1 MSLVATFSGDG
12 TEEAVAFIAEHRQRM
27 KPFRR
32 VLVSMAQTRI
42 LDVNRNELVFP
53 GVTHGHPLFEP
64 VLRAAGASFDPA
76 TCHTP
81 PAGQQTRE
89 FGCTARYPWA
99 HDRIL

>member
-1 MSLVATFSGDG
+1 MSVVAAFPGGGAEDLI
-12 TEEAVAFIAEHRQRM
+12 AFIAQQRQQM

-32 VLVSMAQTRI
+32 VLITVERARI
-42 LDVNRNELVFP
+42 LDVNRNELAFP
-53 GVTHGHPLFEP
+53 GVTYGHPLLETL
-64 VLRAAGASFDPA
+64 LRAAGASFDPV

-81 PAGQQTRE
+81 PAGGHTRE